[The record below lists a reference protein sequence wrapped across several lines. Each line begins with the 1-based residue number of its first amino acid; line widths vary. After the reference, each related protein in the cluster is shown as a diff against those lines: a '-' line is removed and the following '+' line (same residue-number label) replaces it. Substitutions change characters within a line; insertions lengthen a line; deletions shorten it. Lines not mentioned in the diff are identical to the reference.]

1 MKKIVISL
9 MMIAVVIGLVGA
21 GGSIANWVEDEEATF
36 CFDAGYLD
44 LRLDIN
50 GTWVEPGIIPE
61 LFCGDKL
68 EPGDSGEVT
77 LSLHVFSDSESAA
90 LNVTGNCVDR
100 EVGCMDPEGTAGDPS
115 WNNPGDIDGELD
127 DYLMLFLWWDE
138 GCIPGWQGPPT
149 NGEPLDPC
157 EGDNVWQEQC
167 EPVIYDGNVSELC
180 EYGLTGVEVD
190 LTVCDTVYIGIAWHM
205 MSYAEAEAAVLPSPN
220 ICMTDSLTGTITF
233 TVSVP

>member
-50 GTWVEPGIIPE
+50 GTWVEPGFIPE

-90 LNVTGNCVDR
+90 LNVTGTLVDR
-100 EVGCMDPEGTAGDPS
+100 ENDCMEPEGAVGDPS
-115 WNNPGDIDGELD
+115 WTNQGDIDGELD
-127 DYLMLFLWWDE
+127 DYLMLFLWWDW
-138 GCIPGWQGPPT
+138 GMTPGWQGAA
-149 NGEPLDPC
+149 NGDDG
-157 EGDNVWQEQC
+157 EGDNVWQQKYD
-167 EPVIYDGNVSELC
+167 EPVIYEGNVSELC

-190 LTVCDTVYIGIAWHM
+190 LTVCDTVYIGIMWHV
-205 MSYAEAEAAVLPSPN
+205 MSYAEAEAAGLPSPN
-220 ICMTDSLTGTITF
+220 IAMTDSLAGTITF